1 MASLMNDDTKPGQ
14 ANRNRVTLLG
24 RPETLYEAFGDTES
38 FLILTHN
45 DPDPDAIASATA
57 LQWLLKEKTG
67 AEGHIVYKGIVG
79 RAENKALVRY
89 LGYPLRLLT
98 EAEVSQSLPIVL
110 VDTQPGAGNNAL
122 PSASQVVA
130 VFDHHPLRE
139 ETFAASFIDVRP
151 DVGATSTILTEYCQ
165 SAGTELPPSIATAL
179 FYGIKTDTMGLG
191 RGAAQA
197 DVAAYFYLQSRVD
210 VQALVQIERA
220 QVPQEYFQ
228 GLVAAL
234 QSAYLYDN
242 VLIAYIGEMQRPDL
256 TAEMADLFL
265 RLRGVDWVM
274 CMGVYEDQMTLS
286 MRTNS
291 QQGAGQLIQSVVGDL
306 GSAGGHGSM
315 SAGQIPLDGQNPEI
329 LSHRLKE
336 RVLKYL
342 EVDSDVAAQK
352 LI

>member
-1 MASLMNDDTKPGQ
+1 MNDHTKPDQ
-14 ANRNRVTLLG
+14 ANRNRRVTLLG
-24 RPETLYEAFGDTES
+24 RPESLYEAFDDTES

-45 DPDPDAIASATA
+45 DPDPDSIASAAA

-67 AEGHIVYKGIVG
+67 AEGHVVYKGIVG

-98 EAEVSQSLPIVL
+98 EAEVSQSLPIAL

-122 PSASQVVA
+122 PASSEVVA
-130 VFDHHPLRE
+130 VFDHHPLRD
-139 ETFAASFIDVRP
+139 ETFDARFIDVRP

-165 SAGTELPPSIATAL
+165 SAGVELPPPIATAL

-191 RGAAQA
+191 RGAGQA

-210 VQALVQIERA
+210 VQALVNVERA
-220 QVPQEYFQ
+220 QVPPEYFQ

-242 VLIAYIGEMQRPDL
+242 VLTAYIGEMQRPDL

-274 CMGVYEDQMTLS
+274 CMGVYEDQLTLS
-286 MRTNS
+286 VRTNS
-291 QQGAGQLIQSVVGDL
+291 QHGAGQLIQSVVGEL

-342 EVDSDVAAQK
+342 EVGPDVPAQK
-352 LI
+352 LV

>member
-1 MASLMNDDTKPGQ
+1 M
-14 ANRNRVTLLG
+14 LG
-24 RPETLYEAFGDTES
+24 RPEPLFEAFEDVES

-45 DPDPDAIASATA
+45 DPDPDAIASAAA
-57 LQWLLKEKTG
+57 LQWLLKEKTA
-67 AEGHIVYKGIVG
+67 AEGHVVYKGIVG

-98 EAEVSQSLPIVL
+98 EAEVSQSLPVAL

-122 PSASQVVA
+122 PASSNVLA

-139 ETFAASFIDVRP
+139 ETFAVRFIDVRP
-151 DVGATSTILTEYCQ
+151 NVGATSTIVTEYCQ
-165 SAGTELPPSIATAL
+165 SLGVELPTSIATAL

-191 RGAAQA
+191 RGAGQA

-210 VQALVQIERA
+210 VQALVKIERA
-220 QVPQEYFQ
+220 QVPPEYFQ

-286 MRTNS
+286 MRTNMEH
-291 QQGAGQLIQSVVGDL
+291 GAGQLIQSIVGDL

-342 EVDSDVAAQK
+342 DIDSEVAAQK